1 LRLLAVTLAFMLSA
15 ATAEAKLE
23 IRDIQAAHGQLG
35 PQRKSSEY
43 VAGDQVYFRY
53 TVAGLRTDDEGHV
66 RVDIALK
73 LTDAKGERLLNEE
86 TALLA
91 FLALGGDTLTADAS
105 INLDLGF
112 PPGEYELFVEVRDV
126 TANDKA
132 SFRRKF
138 TVKAPEFALVR
149 VRFSHDDEGKA
160 AAPTGGLVGQSL
172 VVRLQ
177 AIGFDRSK
185 GQIDVEMEVE
195 VLDAGGKAVTPRQIR
210 AVVRSEEP
218 DEVKRTD
225 RIDLTSALTLNR
237 PGDFTLRLTVL
248 DKVTGKKV
256 AFESPLKVVGR

>member
-1 LRLLAVTLAFMLSA
+1 MRLFVATLALTISA

-23 IRDIQAAHGQLG
+23 IRDIQAAHGLLG
-35 PQRKSSEY
+35 PERKSSEY

-53 TVAGLRTDDEGHV
+53 NVAGVRTDDEGHV
-66 RVDIALK
+66 RVDLALK

-91 FLALGGDTLTADAS
+91 ILALGGDTLTADAS
-105 INLDLGF
+105 INMALDF

-149 VRFSHDDEGKA
+149 VRFAHDDEGKA
-160 AAPTGGLVGQSL
+160 AAPAGGLVGQSL

-177 AIGFDRSK
+177 ALGFDRSK
-185 GQIDVEMEVE
+185 DQIDVEMEIDI
-195 VLDAGGKAVTPRQIR
+195 LDARGNVVTPRPIR
-210 AVVRSEEP
+210 AAVRSEEP
-218 DEVKRTD
+218 DEVKRTE
-225 RIDLTSALTLNR
+225 RIDLSSNLTLNR
-237 PGDFTLRLTVL
+237 PGDFTLRITVL
-248 DKVTGKKV
+248 DKMTGKKV
-256 AFESPLKVVGR
+256 GFESPLKVIGR